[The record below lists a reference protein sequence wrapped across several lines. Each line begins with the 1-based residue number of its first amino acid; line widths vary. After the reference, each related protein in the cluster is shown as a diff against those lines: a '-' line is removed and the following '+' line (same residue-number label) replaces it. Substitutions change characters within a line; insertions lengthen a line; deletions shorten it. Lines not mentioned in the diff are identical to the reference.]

1 MAREA
6 HLEAVRHHLNAAS
19 RHLAAVNR
27 YNEGDP
33 GGALKH
39 SEEARVASQLAD
51 DKSIEAHK
59 QATAAVKL
67 KLI

>member
-19 RHLAAVNR
+19 KHLAAVNK

-33 GGALKH
+33 DGALKH
-39 SEEARVASQLAD
+39 SDEARVASQLAD
-51 DKSIEAHK
+51 GKSIEAHK
-59 QATAAVKL
+59 LARAAVKL

>member
-19 RHLAAVNR
+19 KHLAAVNK

-33 GGALKH
+33 DGALKH
-39 SEEARVASQLAD
+39 SDEARVASKVAD
-51 DKSIEAHK
+51 GKSVEAHK
-59 QATAAVKL
+59 QATEAVKL